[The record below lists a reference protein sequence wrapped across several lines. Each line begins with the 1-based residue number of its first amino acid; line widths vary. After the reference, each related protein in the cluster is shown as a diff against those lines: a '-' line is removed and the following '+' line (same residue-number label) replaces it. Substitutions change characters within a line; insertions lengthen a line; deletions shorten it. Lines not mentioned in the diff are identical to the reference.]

1 MTFTPAPKPAPREK
15 KKPKPPRAK
24 NVKRS
29 ADAFTRAYHSTERVQ
44 WVAEQ
49 PCIVAGC
56 TKPSENAHIEI
67 DGAGLKSDYTK
78 IAPICAGHHRLR
90 RDSLHN
96 LGREAFEGEHL
107 VDLGA
112 LALDTERCW
121 RRYAG
126 HTTTESQVT
135 P

>member
-1 MTFTPAPKPAPREK
+1 MTFTPVPKPQPREK

-24 NVKRS
+24 NAQRS
-29 ADAFTRAYHSTERVQ
+29 ADAFVRNYHSEERVE
-44 WVAEQ
+44 WVSWQ

-56 TKPSENAHIEI
+56 DKPTENAHIEI
-67 DGAGLKSDYTK
+67 DGAGLKADYTK
-78 IAPICAGHHRLR
+78 IVPLCKGHHQTR

-107 VDLGA
+107 VDLAA

-121 RRYAG
+121 RAG
-126 HTTTESQVT
+126 T
-135 P
+135 PATPPSTVR